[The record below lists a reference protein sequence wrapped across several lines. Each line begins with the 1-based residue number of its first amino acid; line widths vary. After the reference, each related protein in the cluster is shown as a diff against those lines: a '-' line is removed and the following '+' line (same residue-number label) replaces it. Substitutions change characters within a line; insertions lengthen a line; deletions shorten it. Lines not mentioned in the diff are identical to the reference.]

1 MTTMPFSS
9 HDAYFA
15 TVAVD
20 VRRRLE
26 AIQATVE
33 SLLREATRCIG
44 YGMPAFRRKR
54 IFFYFAAFR
63 KHIGIY
69 PPVSQDAELIAK
81 LAPFRGPKGNLSFL
95 LDRPLP
101 LDLIGR
107 VGGGFAAGI
116 RVTTNADAIGERAR

>member
-1 MTTMPFSS
+1 MALSLPMTTMPFSS
-9 HDAYFA
+9 HEAYFDTIA
-15 TVAVD
+15 AD
-20 VRRRLE
+20 VRPKLE

-33 SLLREATRCIG
+33 SLLPGATRCIG
-44 YGMPAFRRKR
+44 YGMPAFRCMR

-69 PPVSQDAELIAK
+69 PPVRQDADLIAE
-81 LAPFRGPKGNLSFL
+81 LAPFRGPKGNLAFP

-107 VGGGFAAGI
+107 LAVALQREYA
-116 RVTTNADAIGERAR
+116 